1 MPWVWVSIGS
11 NIDREHYIRA
21 AVTALRERFGE
32 LLLSSVYE
40 TPSEGFDG
48 DPFYNLVA
56 GFATELPVEQLHPL
70 MREIE
75 DAHGRVRSGPK
86 FGARTLD
93 IDLLTYGDEVTDRG
107 GKALPRDEIEK
118 YAFVLGPL
126 AEVAPDE
133 CHPQLGMSYQAL
145 WEAFDPEARAA
156 LRRVDFDWD

>member
-11 NIDREHYIRA
+11 NIDREHYVRA
-21 AVTALRERFGE
+21 AVTALREQFGE
-32 LLLSSVYE
+32 LKLSAVYE

-56 GFATELPVEQLHPL
+56 GFETALLPEQLHPL

-75 DAHGRVRSGPK
+75 DAHGRERSGPK

-93 IDLLTYGDEVTDRG
+93 IDLLTYGDQVTDRG

-126 AEVAPDE
+126 VELAPGE
-133 CHPQLGMSYQAL
+133 RHPQSGLTYQAL
-145 WEAFDPEARAA
+145 WDAFDPVARGR
-156 LRRVDFDWD
+156 LQPVKFDWG

>member
-11 NIDREHYIRA
+11 NIDRERHVRG
-21 AVTALRERFGE
+21 AVQALREAFGE
-32 LLLSSVYE
+32 LRLSSVYE

-56 GFATELPVEQLHPL
+56 GFSTDLPAEALHRAL
-70 MREIE
+70 RDIE

-86 FGARTLD
+86 FSARTLD
-93 IDLLTYGDEVTDRG
+93 IDLLTYGDLVGDHG
-107 GKALPRDEIEK
+107 GKAVPRDEIEK

-133 CHPQLGMSYQAL
+133 CHPASGLRYGEM
-145 WEAFDPEARAA
+145 WRAFPAHSRAA
-156 LRRVDFDWD
+156 MKRVSFAWD